1 MIAIKFGFAY
11 IGKYRRFANRKH
23 GQYCPVLPV
32 HITIMLGGVLLL
44 RCSILQRTARKAP
57 VIHAG
62 DELAFLLWRF
72 GWGWYVG
79 SSHAK

>member
-1 MIAIKFGFAY
+1 MIATKFGFAY

-44 RCSILQRTARKAP
+44 RCSILQPLKSP
-57 VIHAG
+57 VA
-62 DELAFLLWRF
+62 ERASLLQAVCHRCEN
-72 GWGWYVG
+72 V
-79 SSHAK
+79 